1 MPSQSVTVTI
11 PDGRTLRR
19 GALFAVVGLIVL
31 YLAWVVREI
40 WVPLGLA
47 FVLAIVLDPVVDR
60 MEARGWKRVGAAA
73 FIFVGAIFF
82 LGAALWFAF
91 PMVARQ
97 FSDVQAQF
105 AKYFPDTTHDGL
117 IASFRKL
124 NAPESVAALGANA
137 FDNAQKGLKESSKY
151 LTQYG
156 IGFLSNLIWVVIVP
170 IVAFFAL
177 VDFHSILGKA
187 LLLVPRT
194 HRNATQTYVS
204 EVSAVFAKYLRGLAI
219 LSLMNGA
226 ATVVVLEII
235 RVPSALIVGLAAG
248 VLYSVPYIG
257 AMITIVVTAAAAF
270 VGGGVQMMALAV
282 GVSVVLHQIVF
293 DQFIS
298 PRLLGGTVG
307 LHPILSIIALLAG
320 NLLLGIIGMILAV
333 PIAACI
339 QILVLALVPKL
350 RLEVETPDGAP
361 APNEGGALAAQSRE
375 ILAHSGKT
383 ADGELGATVRKAK
396 DRTEGVVVDQDLG
409 ADDGMP
415 MPPVGPADPR

>member
-1 MPSQSVTVTI
+1 MPAQSVTVTI

-19 GALFAVVGLIVL
+19 GFLFTVVGLIVL

-60 MEARGWKRVGAAA
+60 MEARGWRRVWAAA
-73 FIFVGAIFF
+73 FIFVATIFF
-82 LGAALWFAF
+82 IGAALWFAF

-97 FSDVQAQF
+97 FADVQAQF
-105 AKYFPDTTHDGL
+105 AKFFPNTSREGL
-117 IASFRKL
+117 IASFRNL
-124 NAPESVAALGANA
+124 NAPEGLAALGANA
-137 FDNAQKGLKESSKY
+137 FANAQKGLSESSNY
-151 LTQYG
+151 LTKYG
-156 IGFLSNLIWVVIVP
+156 VGFLSNLIWVVIVP

-187 LLLVPRT
+187 LLLVPRS

-226 ATVVVLEII
+226 ATIAVLEII

-257 AMITIVVTAAAAF
+257 AMITIVITAAAAF
-270 VGGGVQMMALAV
+270 VGGGVHMMILAV

-307 LHPILSIIALLAG
+307 LHPILSIVALLAG

-383 ADGELGATVRKAK
+383 ADGELGATVKKAK

-415 MPPVGPADPR
+415 VPPVG